1 MTTKTP
7 RQEEIVQVAL
17 ELINQKGIQ
26 GLTIKNL
33 SKKIGISEPA
43 IYRHYDNKI
52 DILIAILNMFKEN
65 TENLFMQESRKDKN
79 AIEKIEDVF
88 EQHFSSFAKTPTLV
102 AVLLSDEIFKG
113 EPQLNQ
119 KVAEI
124 ITKNTKILTEIVQEG
139 QQNSEIRDD
148 VEAGYLTVIIMGSLR
163 LFVKKWQFTGYS
175 FNIKTEGRKLLES
188 IKRLLQNK

>member
-124 ITKNTKILTEIVQEG
+124 ITKNNNILTEIVQEG
-139 QQNSEIRDD
+139 QQNGEIRDD
-148 VEAGYLTVIIMGSLR
+148 VEVSYLTVIIMGSLR
-163 LFVKKWQFTGYS
+163 LFIKKWQFTGYS
-175 FNIKTEGRKLLES
+175 FDIKTEGRKLLES
-188 IKRLLQNK
+188 IKCLIQNK

>member
-1 MTTKTP
+1 MKTP

-52 DILIAILNMFKEN
+52 DILIAILDLFKEN
-65 TENLFMQESRKDKN
+65 TENLFRQESQKDKN
-79 AIEKIEDVF
+79 AIEKIEQVF
-88 EQHFSSFAKTPTLV
+88 EQHFSSFADTPTLV
-102 AVLLSDEIFKG
+102 SVILSDEIFKG

-188 IKRLLQNK
+188 IKRLIQNK